1 MKTIKQLADENKV
14 SKTTIRRYLKK
25 INADTVTDDNG
36 ISLIDDDAANV
47 ISDMIQQNRVEQMHR
62 NSATGTGTY
71 AETPEQV
78 NQNSGTVKNLQY
90 QNNSGT
96 CTETVE
102 HMNRNSGT
110 YVPEQVINAKNEQ
123 IEQMQK
129 QIDFLQNQVT
139 ELTTALKASQ
149 SIQAMYVQ
157 RIEQQEQQP
166 EHKGIFARL
175 FKR

>member
-1 MKTIKQLADENKV
+1 MQTIKQVADANNV

-25 INADTVTDDNG
+25 LQLDIVVNDNG
-36 ISLIDDDAANV
+36 ISLVDDDVANV
-47 ISDMIQQNRVEQMHR
+47 ISDMIQHNRAEQMHR
-62 NSATGTGTY
+62 NSATD

-90 QNNSGT
+90 QNIPEHSGT

-149 SIQAMYVQ
+149 SIQALYVQ

-166 EHKGIFARL
+166 ERKGLFARL

>member
-1 MKTIKQLADENKV
+1 MKTIKQLADELNV
-14 SKTTIRRYLKK
+14 SKTTVRRYIKK
-25 INADTVTDDNG
+25 LRLHTEVDQSGITLLDADAVNLISAAINQRAEHDT
-36 ISLIDDDAANV
+36 
-47 ISDMIQQNRVEQMHR
+47 
-62 NSATGTGTY
+62 
-71 AETPEQV
+71 ETPEQV
-78 NQNSGTVKNLQY
+78 HQNSGTGKDLQY
-90 QNNSGT
+90 QNIAEHSGT

-149 SIQAMYVQ
+149 SIQALYVQ

-166 EHKGIFARL
+166 ERKGLFARL